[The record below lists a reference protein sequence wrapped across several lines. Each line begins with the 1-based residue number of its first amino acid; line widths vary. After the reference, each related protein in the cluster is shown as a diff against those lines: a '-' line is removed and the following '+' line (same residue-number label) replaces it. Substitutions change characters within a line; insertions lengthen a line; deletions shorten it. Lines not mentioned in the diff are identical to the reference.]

1 LPASASARFHGA
13 GNYRHQKPILSVLLR
28 GAASGLAVIA
38 KRSGDE
44 SFQRRIMPPTFAR
57 CVTTR
62 DKPAVQI
69 KICA

>member
-1 LPASASARFHGA
+1 LA
-13 GNYRHQKPILSVLLR
+13 R

-57 CVTTR
+57 CDTTR
-62 DKPAVQI
+62 DKPAIQI
-69 KICA
+69 KVHA